1 MKMTTM
7 DGEGAQLS
15 RVQRRA
21 LLLAAAFVAAS
32 FLSRDLTVTAGVL
45 SGSVLA
51 LLNFSWLKGFVSSTL
66 ASGGTRPPAGAIL
79 LHALKYL
86 FTGVAI
92 FLLFKYDLA
101 NVYAFLAG
109 VSVIFLAICWEGA
122 SGHRRLKKGADHATE
137 F

>member
-1 MKMTTM
+1 MKKAKMS
-7 DGEGAQLS
+7 DDSKQLS
-15 RVQRRA
+15 RVQTRA
-21 LLLAAAFVAAS
+21 ILLAAGFVAVS
-32 FLSRDLTVTAGVL
+32 LLFRDGTVTAGVL

-66 ASGGTRPPAGAIL
+66 ASGGTRPPAGAVIL
-79 LHALKYL
+79 HTLKYL
-86 FTGVAI
+86 FSGVAI
-92 FLLFKYDLA
+92 FLLFKYAFA

-122 SGHRRLKKGADHATE
+122 SGHRRLKEGADHATE

>member
-1 MKMTTM
+1 MSDDSK
-7 DGEGAQLS
+7 QLS
-15 RVQRRA
+15 RVQIRA
-21 LLLAAAFVAAS
+21 SLLAAAFFAAS
-32 FLSRDLTVTAGVL
+32 FLFRDGTVTAGVL

-66 ASGGTRPPAGAIL
+66 TSGGKRPPAGAIV

-92 FLLFKYDLA
+92 FLLFKYA
-101 NVYAFLAG
+101 FVNVYAFLAG

-122 SGHRRLKKGADHATE
+122 SGHRRLKEGADHAAE